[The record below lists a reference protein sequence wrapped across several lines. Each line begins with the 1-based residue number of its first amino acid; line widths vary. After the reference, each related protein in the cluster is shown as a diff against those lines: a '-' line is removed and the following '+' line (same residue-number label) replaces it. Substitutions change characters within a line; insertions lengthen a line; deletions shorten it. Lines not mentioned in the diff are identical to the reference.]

1 MGDSS
6 QRNARSYRPGRQAIA
21 FAVVATG
28 MSAAFVVGGC
38 EKAAP
43 PKAGGNP
50 RVVVTQP
57 ITASV
62 IDYQDFT
69 GRLDA
74 FKTVEIK
81 ARATGYI
88 VGAPFKEGDY
98 VKEGNVLFQIDK
110 RPYEADLNQAKAN
123 LSVAQA
129 DLKFQQK
136 NVERY
141 GKAAALNS
149 ASREEYE
156 TTVAAA
162 EKAVANVAAM
172 EAAVARAQLY
182 LDYSTVTA
190 PLSGRISRRFVDPG
204 NLVTADTTAL
214 TTILAEDP
222 MYAYFDV
229 DERTYLDL
237 LDQPMPGKSVGKEGL
252 RLPVLMRLA
261 NEDDFATLGYVD
273 FVDNRVVATTGTVR
287 MRGVFEN
294 GKEQLK
300 AGLFVRI
307 RLPISA
313 SYKATLIPDEAV
325 QSDQERKYVWV
336 VNAKSQVE
344 YRPVELGQSLQKLRV
359 IKPPAKG
366 KEGKEGLAEG
376 DRVIISGMQRAR
388 NGLQVDVENQDPP
401 ATPDVPLVRVLN
413 ARATAK

>member
-1 MGDSS
+1 MGDS
-6 QRNARSYRPGRQAIA
+6 ARRARRHECNRRRWLGLVWS
-21 FAVVATG
+21 ATG
-28 MSAAFVVGGC
+28 LLAALVVGGC

-43 PKAGGNP
+43 PKAASNP
-50 RVVVTQP
+50 RVIVTTP
-57 ITASV
+57 ITDAV

-81 ARATGYI
+81 ARVTGYI
-88 VGAPFKEGDY
+88 TDAPFKEGDP
-98 VKEGNVLFQIDK
+98 VKQGSLLFQIDK

-123 LSVAQA
+123 LNVAIA
-129 DLKFQQK
+129 DRNFQEK

-141 GKAAALNS
+141 GKVLNS
-149 ASREEYE
+149 VSREEYE
-156 TTVAAA
+156 TAVAAS
-162 EKAVANVAAM
+162 EKAAANVAAM
-172 EAAVARAQLY
+172 QAALARAKLY
-182 LDYSTVTA
+182 LDYTGVTA
-190 PLSGRISRRFVDPG
+190 PLSGRISRRNVDPG
-204 NLVTADTTAL
+204 NLITADTTAL
-214 TTILAEDP
+214 TTIVAEDP

-237 LDQPMPGKSVGKEGL
+237 LGQTMPGKSAGKEGL

-261 NEDDFATLGYVD
+261 NEDEFTTLGFVD

-294 GKEQLK
+294 PKEQLK

-307 RLPISA
+307 RLPMSA
-313 SYKATLIPDEAV
+313 SYNALLIPDEAI

-336 VNAKSQVE
+336 VNAKNEIE

-366 KEGKEGLAEG
+366 KEGMEGLSEG
-376 DRVIISGMQRAR
+376 DRVVISGMQRAR
-388 NGLQVDVENQDPP
+388 NGLQVDVEVQAPP
-401 ATPDVPLVRVLN
+401 ALPDVPLVRVLN
-413 ARATAK
+413 AIKTAK